1 MTQVL
6 DASAIIAFLRGEPGA
21 EIVRQ
26 CLTVEPPRCMVH
38 VINLCEVFYDFLEH
52 SDEDAAALAVE
63 TVRSV
68 GVIVREDMDDAF
80 WQQAGRYKIRFRIP
94 LADAFVLSLADRFGA
109 EIVTSDRRD
118 FEPIAQSGACRAV
131 FIR

>member
-6 DASAIIAFLRGEPGA
+6 DACAIIAFLRGEPGA
-21 EIVRQ
+21 EVVRQ
-26 CLTVEPPRCMVH
+26 CLTVQPPRCVVH
-38 VINLCEVFYDFLEH
+38 ALNLCEVFYDFLKR
-52 SDEDAAALAVE
+52 SDEDAAALAVA
-63 TVRSV
+63 TVRSI

-80 WQQAGRYKIRFRIP
+80 WRQAGRYKAQYRVP
-94 LADAFVLSLADRFGA
+94 LPDAFALSLADRFDA

-118 FEPIAQSGACRAV
+118 FERIAQAGACRAV